1 MVTCGSLN
9 AELRKFHIHVN
20 VIVKTT
26 PHSGSPAPYSA
37 NGTLLQAAMSC
48 QEGVGME
55 GRA

>member
-9 AELRKFHIHVN
+9 AGLRKFHIHVN

-26 PHSGSPAPYSA
+26 PHSGSPTPYSA
-37 NGTLLQAAMSC
+37 NGTLLQATMSC